1 MIYHDISWYFLI
13 FLDKSWF
20 ITIYHDISWFTAV
33 LGEVNDKCHC
43 HTNFCPIKHL
53 IDKSPHS
60 SLCTA
65 GARKLLTTKLFSAL
79 LPTISINLIGAVLKR
94 SYMVSLCIRKPVDLL
109 SVSAQICNTPWCL
122 WVTFRRPLS
131 KLGSSCLGLSSPIR
145 AQGIWDM
152 QEWSAWS
159 HEAVTVRLWC
169 STLMPLFSNGIQEAW
184 LTADYNIL
192 GGTIFHV

>member
-1 MIYHDISWYFLI
+1 MDL
-13 FLDKSWF
+13 LMV
-20 ITIYHDISWFTAV
+20 T
-33 LGEVNDKCHC
+33 
-43 HTNFCPIKHL
+43 
-53 IDKSPHS
+53 S
-60 SLCTA
+60 SLF
-65 GARKLLTTKLFSAL
+65 LLTRTASERR
-79 LPTISINLIGAVLKR
+79 LPCAPPELGSSYQQFVSRLYCPTASINLIGAVLEKNIHG
-94 SYMVSLCIRKPVDLL
+94 VCIRKPVDLL

-152 QEWSAWS
+152 QECSAWS